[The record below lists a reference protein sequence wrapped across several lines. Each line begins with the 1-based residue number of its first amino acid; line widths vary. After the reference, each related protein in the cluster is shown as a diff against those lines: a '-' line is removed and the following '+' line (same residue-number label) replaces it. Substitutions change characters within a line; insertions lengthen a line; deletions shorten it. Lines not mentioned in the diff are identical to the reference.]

1 MKQGPAE
8 NKSTDAENGGQ
19 NRDQDEGSRLPVTGM
34 TCANCAANIERSV
47 RKLPGIRSADV
58 NFGAE
63 QLNVDYDPG
72 RLSMTEI
79 VEQVKKAGYGVATRS
94 AELPVTGMTC
104 DNCARN
110 VERALNKK
118 TPGVVSASVSFA
130 GEKARVEYIP
140 SVTGLDQVVE
150 SIRRA
155 GYNAVIPD
163 EDEDSAEDAEA
174 AARNAEVRDQ
184 TIKFAVGLLFTLPLF
199 VLSMGRDFQILG
211 PWAHE
216 AWVNWLFFALAT
228 PVQFYTGW
236 DYYVSGYR
244 SLANRGANMD
254 VLVAMG
260 SSVAYFYS
268 VAVLFFPLLGDHFY
282 FETAAV
288 IITLIK
294 FGKLLETR
302 TKRKTGGAVRK
313 LIGLRP
319 DTAVVIEN
327 GEERQVPVKRVEK
340 GWRLMV
346 RPGQRIAVDGT
357 VVQGQSSV
365 DESMLTGES
374 VPVAKKPGDSVI
386 GGTINVDG
394 ALQFEATRVGKETA
408 LAQIIHM
415 VQEAQGSRPPI
426 QALADRVAS
435 VFVPVV
441 IAVAFST
448 FAVWMVVTAD
458 FVPSM
463 IRLVSVLVIACPCA
477 LGLATPTAVMAG
489 TGKGAETGV
498 LFKGGEALETAEKL
512 DTILLDKTGTL
523 TAGEPGVTDVVAA
536 DGSEN
541 DIVALAAAV
550 EKGSE
555 HPIGRAIV
563 KEAGLRELRPAEVS
577 GFRSFG
583 GDGVSAQADGKT
595 VKVGRIDWFKT
606 QGMDLSGM
614 EDQILDLQNRGRTVV
629 MIADENQPLGLI
641 AVADTIK
648 TEAREVVGLL
658 HDYGIT
664 VAMLTGD
671 HRTTASAIAEELGID
686 QVLAEVR
693 PDEKAEKVK
702 SVQAEGS
709 RVGMVGDGINDA
721 PALAQADVGFA
732 IGSGT
737 DVAIETGD
745 VVLSSG
751 SLHGVIR
758 ALHISRK
765 TMRTVRQ
772 NLFWAF
778 CYNVVLIP
786 VAAGVLNPFET
797 VPMLLRQLHPILAA
811 LAMSL
816 SSISVVTN
824 SLLLYRAKIK

>member
-1 MKQGPAE
+1 MTADTAE
-8 NKSTDAENGGQ
+8 NQKSGAKAP
-19 NRDQDEGSRLPVTGM
+19 GSQEKTGRQQRLPVTGM

-47 RKLPGIRSADV
+47 RKLSGIRSAEV

-63 QLNVDYDPG
+63 QLNVDYDAG
-72 RLSMTEI
+72 QLSLEDI
-79 VEQVKKAGYGVATRS
+79 VGQIQKAGYGVATRQ

-110 VERALNKK
+110 IERALNKK
-118 TPGVVSASVSFA
+118 TPGVVSASVNFGA
-130 GEKARVEYIP
+130 ERARVEYIP
-140 SVTGLDQVVE
+140 SVTDLETIAGAVDK
-150 SIRRA
+150 A
-155 GYNAVIPD
+155 GYHAIIPD
-163 EDEDSAEDAEA
+163 EEAGGEEDAEA
-174 AARNAEVRDQ
+174 AARDAEVREQ
-184 TIKFAVGLLFTLPLF
+184 TRKFIVGLIFTLPLF
-199 VLSMGRDFQILG
+199 VLSMGRDFGLLG
-211 PWAHE
+211 PWAH
-216 AWVNWLFFALAT
+216 ALWVNWLFLVLAS

-236 DYYVSGYR
+236 DYYTSGAR

-268 VAVLFFPLLGDHFY
+268 LAVLLFPVLGDHLY

-319 DTAVVIEN
+319 DTAVVVEN
-327 GEERQVPVKRVEK
+327 GSEREVPVKQVEK
-340 GWRLMV
+340 GWRLLA
-346 RPGQRIAVDGT
+346 RPGQRIAVDGI
-357 VVQGQSSV
+357 VAEGQSSV

-374 VPVAKKPGDSVI
+374 VPVAKKPGDTVT
-386 GGTINVDG
+386 GGTINIDG
-394 ALQFEATRVGKETA
+394 MLAFEATRVGKDTA
-408 LAQIIHM
+408 LAQIIRM
-415 VQEAQGSRPPI
+415 VQDAQGSRPPI
-426 QALADRVAS
+426 QAVADRVAA
-435 VFVPVV
+435 VFVPAV
-441 IAVAFST
+441 IAAALAT
-448 FAVWMVVTAD
+448 FAIWMVLTAD

-489 TGKGAETGV
+489 TGKGAESGV
-498 LFKGGEALETAEKL
+498 LFKGGEALEITEKI

-523 TAGEPGVTDVVAA
+523 TAGQPEVTDVIAGDIDA
-536 DGSEN
+536 DR
-541 DIVALAAAV
+541 VLALAAAV

-555 HPIGRAIV
+555 HPIGQAVVR
-563 KEAGLRELRPAEVS
+563 EASRRELTIDTAS
-577 GFRSFG
+577 NFKASG
-583 GDGVSAQADGKT
+583 GDGVSAELGGQT
-595 VKVGRIDWFKT
+595 VKVGKAGWLADQGIDVSALDAK
-606 QGMDLSGM
+606 
-614 EDQILDLQNRGRTVV
+614 IRDLQNNGKTVV
-629 MIADENQPLGLI
+629 MVADEKRPLGLI
-641 AVADTIK
+641 AVADTLK
-648 TEAREVVGLL
+648 PEAREVVAGL
-658 HDYGIT
+658 HDYGLS
-664 VAMLTGD
+664 VVMLTGD
-671 HRTTASAIAEELGID
+671 NRATARAIADALGID
-686 QVLAEVR
+686 EVMAEIR
-693 PDEKAEKVK
+693 PDEKAAKVK
-702 SVQAEGS
+702 SVQAGGS

-758 ALHISRK
+758 ALQISRK
-765 TMRTVRQ
+765 TMSTVRQ

-786 VAAGVLNPFET
+786 VAAGVLNPFESL
-797 VPMLLRQLHPILAA
+797 PMLLRQLHPILAA

-824 SLLLYRAKIK
+824 SLLLYRAKIR

>member
-1 MKQGPAE
+1 MKQDSAE
-8 NKSTDAENGGQ
+8 NQSTDAENGGQ
-19 NRDQDEGSRLPVTGM
+19 NRNKGEGSRLAVTGM

-110 VERALNKK
+110 IERALNKK
-118 TPGVVSASVSFA
+118 TPGVVSSSVSFA

-155 GYNAVIPD
+155 GYNAVIPE
-163 EDEDSAEDAEA
+163 EDEDSAEDSEA

-211 PWAHE
+211 PWAHA

-268 VAVLFFPLLGDHFY
+268 VAVLLFPLLGDHFY

-357 VVQGQSSV
+357 VVDGQSSV

-374 VPVAKKPGDSVI
+374 VPVAKKPGDTVI

-394 ALQFEATRVGKETA
+394 ALEFEATRVGKETA

-441 IAVAFST
+441 IAAAFAT

-536 DGSEN
+536 DGSED

-563 KEAGLRELRPAEVS
+563 KEAARRELRPAGVS
-577 GFRSFG
+577 GFKSFG

-595 VKVGRIDWFKT
+595 VKVGRIDWFKS
-606 QGMDLSGM
+606 QGMDFSGM
-614 EDQILDLQNRGRTVV
+614 ENEILDLQNRGRTVV
-629 MIADENQPLGLI
+629 MIADEKQPLGLI
-641 AVADTIK
+641 SVADTIK
-648 TEAREVVGLL
+648 SEAKEVVGLL

-671 HRTTASAIAEELGID
+671 HRATASAIAQELGID

-786 VAAGVLNPFET
+786 VAAGVLNPFES

>member
-797 VPMLLRQLHPILAA
+797 VP
-811 LAMSL
+811 
-816 SSISVVTN
+816 
-824 SLLLYRAKIK
+824 